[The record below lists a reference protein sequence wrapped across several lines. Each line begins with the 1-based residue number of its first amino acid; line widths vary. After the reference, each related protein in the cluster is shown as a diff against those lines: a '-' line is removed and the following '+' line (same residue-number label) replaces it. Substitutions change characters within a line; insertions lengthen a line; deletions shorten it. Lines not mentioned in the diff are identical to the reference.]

1 MATRMHETKI
11 IDYVKLLNQLEIK
24 QDDNILLHADLRMF
38 GRVKGGYNF
47 IIDELLKFVGSQGTI
62 ATPSFTFSFPDKFD
76 LINSRSK
83 VGGLTSLFSKQKNVQ
98 RVPDGMTS
106 YYLLGGRSREF
117 IENWDNTSYG
127 ELSILG
133 QMVKLNGSVLQ
144 FNTDILSLV
153 HYVEQKVNVPYRE
166 LKRFEGEIITDG
178 KSYFS
183 HTDFYARVRDVK
195 KIIPDPI
202 RSEFYAQRARQI
214 MFNGRTVRSFKMKD
228 YVDFATSKLTKDKML
243 LVE

>member
-1 MATRMHETKI
+1 MARRMHETKI
-11 IDYVKLLNQLEIK
+11 IDYVKLLNHLEIK
-24 QDDNILLHADLRMF
+24 RGDNIMLHADLRVF

-47 IIDELLKFVGSQGTI
+47 IIDELLKLVGSKGTI
-62 ATPSFTFSFPDKFD
+62 ATPSFTFSFPGKFD
-76 LINSRSK
+76 LSNSRSK
-83 VGGLTSLFSKQKNVQ
+83 IGGLTSLFSKQKNVQ

-106 YYLLGGRSREF
+106 YYLLGGRSRDF

-127 ELSILG
+127 EFSILG
-133 QMVKLNGSVLQ
+133 QMVKLDGLVLQ
-144 FNTDILSLV
+144 FDTDILSLV

-166 LKRFEGEIITDG
+166 LKRFEGEVINDG

-183 HTDFYARVRDVK
+183 HTDFYARIRDVK

-202 RSEFYAQRARQI
+202 RSEFYAQKARPV
-214 MFNGRTVRSFKMKD
+214 MFNGRTVRSFRMKD